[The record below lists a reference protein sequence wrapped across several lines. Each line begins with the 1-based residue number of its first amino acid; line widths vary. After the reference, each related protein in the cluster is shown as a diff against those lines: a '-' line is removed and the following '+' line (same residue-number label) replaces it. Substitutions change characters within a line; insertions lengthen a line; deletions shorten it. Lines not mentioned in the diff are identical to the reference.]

1 MSSKNGGFPPIKY
14 CNNLDTKE
22 KINKGS
28 IQKERFYAPKI
39 SNNINIRK
47 ILKDN
52 ISKSIIDL
60 DNKTEKLDIV
70 NEI

>member
-1 MSSKNGGFPPIKY
+1 MSSKNGGFPPIRY
-14 CNNLDTKE
+14 CDNINEKE
-22 KINKGS
+22 IINKGPNK
-28 IQKERFYAPKI
+28 KERLFAPKM

-52 ISKSIIDL
+52 ISKPIIDL
-60 DNKTEKLDIV
+60 DNKTEKLDVI

>member
-14 CNNLDTKE
+14 CINLETKE
-22 KINKGS
+22 SITKGS
-28 IQKERFYAPKI
+28 IQKERLYAPKI
-39 SNNINIRK
+39 ANNINIRK

-52 ISKSIIDL
+52 IAKPIIDL

>member
-1 MSSKNGGFPPIKY
+1 MSSKNGGFPPIRY
-14 CNNLDTKE
+14 CDNIDEKE
-22 KINKGS
+22 IINKGS
-28 IQKERFYAPKI
+28 IKKERLFAPKM

-52 ISKSIIDL
+52 ISKPIIDL
-60 DNKTEKLDIV
+60 DNKTEKLDVI

>member
-1 MSSKNGGFPPIKY
+1 MSSKNGGFPPIRY
-14 CNNLDTKE
+14 CDNIDEKE
-22 KINKGS
+22 TINKELNK
-28 IQKERFYAPKI
+28 KERLFAPKM

-52 ISKSIIDL
+52 ISKPIIDF
-60 DNKTEKLDIV
+60 DNKEEKIDTV